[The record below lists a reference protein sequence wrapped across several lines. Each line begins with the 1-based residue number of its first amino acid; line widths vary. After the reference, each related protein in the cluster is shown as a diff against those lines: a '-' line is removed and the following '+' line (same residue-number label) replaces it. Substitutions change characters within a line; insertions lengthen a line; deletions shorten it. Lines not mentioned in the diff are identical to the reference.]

1 MKKKLSKLSLLLIAV
16 LLLGMISYASEDTQI
31 TANTAMK
38 VSTDATLY
46 ESASDSSNA
55 VTTLASGTPVIVRE
69 DAKDGWCKVSY
80 KDTYGYVKTESL
92 AALVSADEISSEFDA
107 MSRQVQLMFDSII
120 VSEQE
125 KKRSRIWGA
134 IIVVLV
140 AVIFG
145 VGIVS
150 SIKGKDNKSSKSA
163 EGK

>member
-92 AALVSADEISSEFDA
+92 AALVSADEISPEFAD
-107 MSRQVQLMFDSII
+107 MQKQVQLLFDSII
-120 VSEQE
+120 VREQE
-125 KKRSRIWGA
+125 EKRSRIWGA

-140 AVIFG
+140 VVIFG
-145 VGIVS
+145 VGIIS
-150 SIKGKDNKSSKSA
+150 SIKGKDKKDGKTA